1 MNDNE
6 KRTIKGIGII
16 SVVVAI
22 TVAVLLMLVSI
33 FSKI

>member
-6 KRTIKGIGII
+6 KRTIMGIGII

-22 TVAVLLMLVSI
+22 IVAVLLMLISI